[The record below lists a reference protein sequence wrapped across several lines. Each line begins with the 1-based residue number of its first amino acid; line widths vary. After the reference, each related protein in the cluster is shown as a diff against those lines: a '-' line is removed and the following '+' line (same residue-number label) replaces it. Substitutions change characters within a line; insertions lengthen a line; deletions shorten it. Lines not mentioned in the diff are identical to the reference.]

1 MRHPKK
7 TGFGFAE
14 RFALAQATFGDAA
27 EMIRENV
34 SRKLAGDDDI
44 LDALAALW
52 TAQRIHSG
60 TAVTLPAGSEELDG
74 CRFPMRMLA

>member
-7 TGFGFAE
+7 TGFGFVE
-14 RFALAQATFGDAA
+14 RLALVQAAFGAAA
-27 EMIRENV
+27 EEIRKKI
-34 SRKLAGDDDI
+34 SRNAASDDDI

-52 TAQRIHSG
+52 TARRIHSG
-60 TAVTLPAGSEELDG
+60 TAVTHPASAEELDD